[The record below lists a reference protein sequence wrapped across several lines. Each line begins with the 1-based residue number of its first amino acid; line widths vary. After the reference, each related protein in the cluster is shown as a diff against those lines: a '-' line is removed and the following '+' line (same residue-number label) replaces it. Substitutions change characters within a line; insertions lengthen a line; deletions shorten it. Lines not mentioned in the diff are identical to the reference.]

1 MKKSVESKMNSNSI
15 HCELFKFMDIGIS
28 VIPKQSASDP
38 VGQIKGFPTALK
50 RKGETGDKVRYPI
63 LSVED
68 DQNKKLKIL
77 CLEREKVKKYL
88 NVLAGNLGTGP
99 LRLL

>member
-1 MKKSVESKMNSNSI
+1 MKKSVKSKMNSNSI

-38 VGQIKGFPTALK
+38 VGQIKGFPTTLK
-50 RKGETGDKVRYPI
+50 QKGETGDDVRYPS

-68 DQNKKLKIL
+68 DQNK
-77 CLEREKVKKYL
+77 
-88 NVLAGNLGTGP
+88 N
-99 LRLL
+99 